1 MTKTL
6 SIIIPMYNSAHFIE
20 KCIDS
25 LILPSPL
32 MEQIEILVVND
43 GSTDA
48 CEALVK
54 PYTMKYPETVFL
66 YNKANGGHGS
76 AINYA
81 IPFCHGKYV
90 KVLDADDWFQTRE
103 LEKLITCLQTAK
115 SADLIL
121 TPFLTFDLSTQSYA
135 TIGATNQAHRIT
147 MSQIIKH
154 WSYCKRICCFHGIT
168 YRTEFYK
175 KYTFKLPEKVFYD
188 DAFYCT
194 LPAYMAKRITILPIP
209 VYVYRI
215 GDINQSVSTKNRI
228 ARISQHEAVINQMLN
243 SFKKTSHEEQ
253 NEYYYRK
260 ATTTLADYMITALLR
275 FPNRREGRKLAQ
287 KMLMNIKASD
297 YCVYQHIYK
306 KYVLLKAV
314 NLLKLSENTFMKS
327 MRMFDMLLR

>member
-6 SIIIPMYNSAHFIE
+6 SIIIPMYNSAPFIN

-25 LILPSPL
+25 LILPNPL

-48 CEALVK
+48 CEELVK
-54 PYTMKYPETVFL
+54 PYTRDYPESVFL
-66 YNKANGGHGS
+66 YNKENGGHGS
-76 AINYA
+76 VINYA

-103 LEKLITCLQTAK
+103 LEKLITCLQTEK
-115 SADLIL
+115 PADLIL

-135 TIGATNQAHRIT
+135 AIGATNQAHRIT

-154 WSYCKRICCFHGIT
+154 WSYCKRICCFHGLT

-175 KYTFKLPEKVFYD
+175 KYAFMLPEKVFYD

-194 LPAYMAKRITILPIP
+194 LPAYMAKRITIFPIP

-215 GDINQSVSTKNRI
+215 GDINQSVSVKSRV
-228 ARISQHEAVINQMLN
+228 ARIRHHEAVIEQMLK
-243 SFKKTSHEEQ
+243 SFQRTSQEEQ

-260 ATTTLADYMITALLR
+260 TTTTLADYMITALLR
-275 FPNRREGRKLAQ
+275 FPNRREGRTLAK
-287 KMLMNIKASD
+287 KMLMKIKASD
-297 YCVYQHIYK
+297 YCVYRHIYK
-306 KYVLLKAV
+306 KYVLLKAA
-314 NLLKLSENTFMKS
+314 NLLKLSEQTFMKF
-327 MRMFDMLLR
+327 MRMFDGVLR